1 MPTLNKFVNEV
12 TDFIG
17 TAVANLFLTL
27 AVVVFFWAVINFIMK
42 RAQGASDGMKQA
54 RDMLGWSIVGLFV
67 MFSIWGIVFFFQ
79 DAFKIQNQN
88 SISAPSIKV
97 NTSNGTAGASQ
108 ATAGNRTVTN
118 GTKTE
123 GMSCTP
129 MPGDSSEC
137 RAGLYCN
144 NVTRTCV
151 NIGTDSSSGVARNGP
166 GQRCSGVGSCIQGYT
181 CGRNNVC
188 VVSN

>member
-97 NTSNGTAGASQ
+97 NTSNGTAGSA
-108 ATAGNRTVTN
+108 ATRNDTTNTSDTSNYGN
-118 GTKTE
+118 E
-123 GMSCTP
+123 
-129 MPGDSSEC
+129 
-137 RAGLYCN
+137 
-144 NVTRTCV
+144 
-151 NIGTDSSSGVARNGP
+151 
-166 GQRCSGVGSCIQGYT
+166 
-181 CGRNNVC
+181 GRNQTSPTVIRVQKIGQFCNDTNLACAEGQCMGSRTSGSRVC
-188 VVSN
+188 R